1 MKRIKSVMLIILVI
15 VLGTTLLLGACSSQT
30 TTTTTSTTATT
41 TQTSTTTSQV
51 TSTTTQVVQVI
62 ELTFASSNSPTHPQ
76 SIADIAWMAKM
87 EELTGGRV
95 HFTPYWGGALMKSA
109 DAWDELV
116 AGVADVTE
124 FSGAYVKEGFDLEK
138 AQRILFYGVAN
149 PDIARQVYD
158 EVRVAYPEIDGE
170 FSKAKV
176 LARHVVSPYNLVTTT
191 VAVRN
196 LDDFKGLRLKVTGD
210 FGKIAEKVGALGQT
224 IPMAD
229 TYVALE
235 KNTIDGAF
243 TPAETLKSF
252 NFADYVR
259 YITMLN
265 MAVGPTP
272 HRAMN
277 LDSWNKLPA
286 DIQQIFE
293 DNIVWYGKEIENEL
307 YAADDAG
314 IALALEKGAVVIE
327 LSDADLDQ
335 YYAYVHE
342 VCLANMSVLDGKGLP
357 GTAMYTLIRELIDQ
371 YNP

>member
-1 MKRIKSVMLIILVI
+1 MKRIKSVMPVILAIIL
-15 VLGTTLLLGACSSQT
+15 GTALLLGACST
-30 TTTTTSTTATT
+30 ETSVTTATT
-41 TQTSTTTSQV
+41 TQTSTTTSQI
-51 TSTTTQVVQVI
+51 TSTTTQVIQVI

-149 PDIARQVYD
+149 PDIARKVYD
-158 EVRVAYPEIDGE
+158 EARAAYPQIDEE

-191 VAVRN
+191 KAVRT

-277 LDSWNKLPA
+277 LNSWNKLPA

-293 DNIVWYGKEIENEL
+293 DNIVWYGKEIEKEL

-314 IALALEKGAVVIE
+314 IALALAKGAEIID
-327 LSDADLDQ
+327 LSEADLAQ

-342 VCLANMSVLDGKGLP
+342 VCLANMAVLDGKGLP
-357 GTAMYTLIRELIDQ
+357 GTVMYTKIRELIEK